1 MNLPFM
7 RTLLASLIRHAL
19 TAAGMVGLL
28 TDAQLNDAAAALML
42 LIGIAWAAVDK
53 YRRTEAA

>member
-7 RTLLASLIRHAL
+7 KTLLASLIRHAL

-28 TDAQLNDAAAALML
+28 TDAQVNDAVSAIML
-42 LIGIAWAAVDK
+42 LAGIVWAAVDK